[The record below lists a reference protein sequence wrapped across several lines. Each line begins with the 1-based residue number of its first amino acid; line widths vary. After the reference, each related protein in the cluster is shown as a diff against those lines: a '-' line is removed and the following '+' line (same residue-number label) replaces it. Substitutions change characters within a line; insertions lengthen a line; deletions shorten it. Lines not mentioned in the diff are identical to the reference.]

1 MEPRHVLCLAPA
13 AAVEPLGPDLVQAGW
28 ALHVVPDV
36 TVARRVL
43 GESPCHVGLL
53 MSSCA
58 GEADSL
64 VLSDF
69 LGTTLTGMEWVG
81 VFAPDALQHPACR
94 DLVASHLFDHHT
106 LPVTAERLAYTL
118 GHAWG
123 HAMLRQHDP
132 VRPTPDRGETLV
144 GCSPAIAAL
153 RVRIQR
159 VARVDAP
166 VLITGESGAGKELTA
181 LAIHKQSERADQP
194 FVAVNCGAIQ
204 PSLIQSELFGHVKG
218 AFTGADRDK
227 RGFIEAARGGT
238 IFLDEIGD
246 MSLELQ
252 IILLRFLQEKTV
264 TRVGSTQTVPVDV
277 RVIAATN
284 VDLEAAVRARGFRE
298 DLYYRLN
305 VLPLQVPPLR
315 ERLQDVPLLAY
326 HFFDQFASE
335 KPSRLR
341 GFSRRALTVLQAH
354 TWPGNVRELMNRV
367 RRATVLAEG
376 RLIQPVDLGLQ
387 DPRAAVPSPAE
398 ALDEARVEA
407 ERSAIRISL
416 QHTGRN
422 ITEAARQLGVSRMTL
437 YRLMAKHGI
446 SH

>member
-13 AAVEPLGPDLVQAGW
+13 AALEPLGADLVQAGW
-28 ALHVVPDV
+28 RLHVVPDAG
-36 TVARRVL
+36 VARRVL
-43 GESPCHVGLL
+43 REQSCHVGLV
-53 MSSCA
+53 MSPCLA
-58 GEADSL
+58 EADCQAL
-64 VLSDF
+64 ADF
-69 LGTTLTGMEWVG
+69 LASTLASMEWVG
-81 VFAPDALQHPACR
+81 LFPAGSLQHPACR
-94 DLVASHLFDHHT
+94 DLVVSHLFDHHT
-106 LPVTAERLAYTL
+106 LPVASDRLAYTL

-123 HAMLRQHDP
+123 HAMLRQP
-132 VRPTPDRGETLV
+132 VAAPAAADGQTLV
-144 GCSPAIAAL
+144 GCSPAMASL
-153 RVRIQR
+153 RSRIQR
-159 VARVDAP
+159 VAKVDAP
-166 VLITGESGAGKELTA
+166 VLVTGESGSGKELTA
-181 LAIHKQSERADQP
+181 QAIHQQSVRADQP

-204 PSLIQSELFGHVKG
+204 PTLIQSELFGHVKG

-227 RGFIEAARGGT
+227 RGLIEAARGGT

-264 TRVGSTQTVPVDV
+264 TRVGSTQSVSVDV

-315 ERLQDVPLLAY
+315 ERLEDVPLLAY
-326 HFFDQFASE
+326 HFFDQFSRE
-335 KPSRLR
+335 KHPRLR
-341 GFSRRALTVLQAH
+341 GFSRRALSALQAH
-354 TWPGNVRELMNRV
+354 AWPGNVRELMNRV
-367 RRATVLAEG
+367 RRAMVLAEG
-376 RLIQPVDLGLQ
+376 RLIQPSDLGLQ
-387 DPRAAVPSPAE
+387 EPRMKAAATEV
-398 ALDEARVEA
+398 LDEARIEA

-416 QHTGRN
+416 QHSGRN